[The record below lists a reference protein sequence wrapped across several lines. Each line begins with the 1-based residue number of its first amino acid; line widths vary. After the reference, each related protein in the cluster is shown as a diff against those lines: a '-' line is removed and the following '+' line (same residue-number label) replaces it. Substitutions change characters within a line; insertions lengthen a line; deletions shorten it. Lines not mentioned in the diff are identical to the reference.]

1 MESAARR
8 SSPDLATDAAS
19 PLSSESVFINA
30 ESANQT
36 LSRNPTPP
44 TVMPH
49 PQQRPMTGED
59 FQYINSH
66 PHGGA
71 AQMVEAGGGGG
82 FQHSHYSPKQIE
94 ADVGNPYYIADKT
107 MTELSS
113 LPPPYEQI
121 DGSADHVSSAAYE
134 ASAMN
139 VAVAGMRLNR
149 HIELEIG
156 AFHFTIVLQPS
167 FYPSTAG
174 REDTLSQAMS
184 IALVND
190 QCNSSGSNS
199 GYDVA
204 NWSGEQGEFMY
215 QSSTYDLSMRQQG
228 GGVEMGTNG

>member
-1 MESAARR
+1 MEAAARR
-8 SSPDLATDAAS
+8 SSPDLATVAAS

-66 PHGGA
+66 AHGGGA
-71 AQMVEAGGGGG
+71 ALMVEPGGGGGG

-134 ASAMN
+134 ASTMN
-139 VAVAGMRLNR
+139 AAVAGMHLNR
-149 HIELEIG
+149 HIELEILSACFIFG
-156 AFHFTIVLQPS
+156 RLFTRAFILPLQAGKTRCRRPCPS
-167 FYPSTAG
+167 
-174 REDTLSQAMS
+174 L
-184 IALVND
+184 
-190 QCNSSGSNS
+190 
-199 GYDVA
+199 
-204 NWSGEQGEFMY
+204 W
-215 QSSTYDLSMRQQG
+215 
-228 GGVEMGTNG
+228 